1 MIKRPCSRVHGVY
14 RGVEM
19 KINGREILFIEIKTP
34 SPQICG
40 TKPTSRHEKHG
51 EPQIDVEKYSS
62 TACYGQ
68 AAWTLS
74 CKRKCQL
81 SHRDRKEGLWGNHTC
96 LRITRWGRPLQ
107 ITNRGKLQAFPLKSG
122 MRHLSPVFSLL
133 LNRVCR
139 LLAKATQQDTEIK
152 WTQAEKEEIKLSWF
166 MYDGSQRGSKDS
178 KGGEVHLWNTFGKVA
193 EHKST

>member
-1 MIKRPCSRVHGVY
+1 
-14 RGVEM
+14 M
-19 KINGREILFIEIKTP
+19 KINGREILFIEIKAP

-51 EPQIDVEKYSS
+51 DPQIDVEKYSP
-62 TACYGQ
+62 TAYYGQ

-81 SHRDRKEGLWGNHTC
+81 SHRDRKEGLWGKPHLSQNHTAR
-96 LRITRWGRPLQ
+96 LA
-107 ITNRGKLQAFPLKSG
+107 ITNHKQGKTASISSKIRNEAPY
-122 MRHLSPVFSLL
+122 PSLFTF
-133 LNRVCR
+133 LNRVRR

-152 WTQAEKEEIKLSWF
+152 WTQAEKEEVKLSWF
-166 MYDGSQRGSKDS
+166 MHDGSLRGSKDS
-178 KGGEVHLWNTFGKVA
+178 KGGEVHLWNTFSKVA